1 MVGRKKEIEEL
12 CDIYESEQ
20 AEFVAV
26 YGRIGIGKTY
36 LVDNVFKNKFTF
48 RHAGLSP
55 LEMESGE
62 FKSPLKNQLTA
73 FYKTM
78 LKYGLKSAECP
89 SSWMDAFSCWKVFLK
104 KKTMEQDSLCFLMNF
119 PGWILLNR
127 DS

>member
-12 CDIYESEQ
+12 CDIYDSGQ
-20 AEFVAV
+20 AEFIAV

-55 LEMESGE
+55 LEMKSGE

-78 LKYGLKSAECP
+78 LKYGLKSAE
-89 SSWMDAFSCWKVFLK
+89 L
-104 KKTMEQDSLCFLMNF
+104 LCSEKWSGQFA
-119 PGWILLNR
+119 R
-127 DS
+127 TE